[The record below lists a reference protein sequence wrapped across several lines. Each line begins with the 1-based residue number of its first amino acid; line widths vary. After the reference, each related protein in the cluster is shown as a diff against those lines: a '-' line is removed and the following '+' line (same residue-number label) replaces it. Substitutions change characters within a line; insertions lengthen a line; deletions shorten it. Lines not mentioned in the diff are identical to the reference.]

1 MFGGQLDS
9 PETLLTPNVDV
20 TGEGAAVIDEPLGWR
35 SAREVLAFLRQ
46 RGAKISGLER
56 RVEGD
61 WAAVSSDGEGTENEG
76 SKEDLVWVPPSL
88 E

>member
-9 PETLLTPNVDV
+9 PDASLNVD
-20 TGEGAAVIDEPLGWR
+20 TNPDEGAAVIDEPFGWR

-46 RGAKISGLER
+46 RGAKTGGLER

-76 SKEDLVWVPPSL
+76 SKEDLVWVTPGQ